1 MDNDKHELHPLLKD
15 ASLDKA
21 AELANALVTGL
32 DGRRRA
38 HDPGQLAADL
48 SFMLEYLR
56 LNFVLL
62 PKD

>member
-1 MDNDKHELHPLLKD
+1 MDNDSELHPLLKD

-21 AELANALVTGL
+21 AQLANSLVKAL
-32 DGRRRA
+32 DGRVRA
-38 HDPGQLAADL
+38 HDPGQIAADL

-56 LNFVLL
+56 LNFELV